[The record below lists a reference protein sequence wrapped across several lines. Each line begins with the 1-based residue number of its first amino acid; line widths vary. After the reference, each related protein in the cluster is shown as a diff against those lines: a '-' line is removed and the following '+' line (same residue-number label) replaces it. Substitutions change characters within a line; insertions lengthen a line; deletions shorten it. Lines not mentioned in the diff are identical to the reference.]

1 MIDLINDFE
10 AFYCDTNLVP
20 YHENL
25 MQSPLNIIYTTHL
38 IHVITD
44 YTNISVYMEQKKL
57 RGIDENSCIIV
68 VYFNHDSQELDFINT
83 LRGHLT
89 P

>member
-20 YHENL
+20 YHESL

-57 RGIDENSCIIV
+57 RGIDESSCIIV